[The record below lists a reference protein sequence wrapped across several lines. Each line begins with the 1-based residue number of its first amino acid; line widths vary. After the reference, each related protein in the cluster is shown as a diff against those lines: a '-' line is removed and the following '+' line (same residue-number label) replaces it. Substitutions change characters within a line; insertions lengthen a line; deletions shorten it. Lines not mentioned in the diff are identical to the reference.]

1 MQKSGKP
8 IVQIRQVGKV
18 YGGENGSAKVYALAN
33 IDLDVEPGEFL
44 ALSGPSG
51 SGKTTLLNLIGAL
64 DEPSVGSISIEGKIL
79 GQMKKAELSRLRRDR
94 IGFVFQAYN
103 LIPIMT
109 ALENAEF
116 TLALQGRPKHERQAL
131 AMQALKQVGL
141 ADYAQRFPRELSG
154 GQQQRV
160 AIARAI
166 APQPAIIL
174 ADEPTANLD
183 SKSAISLLDLMQDL
197 NSRLLVTFIFST
209 HDPRVI
215 ERAKR
220 IVPMVDGRI
229 TSVLNP
235 SLQQRPT
242 PVGAGS

>member
-1 MQKSGKP
+1 MVASKVEDP
-8 IVQIRQVGKV
+8 IVRVRQVSKS
-18 YGGENGSAKVYALAN
+18 YGGDQRTPTVTALSDIN
-33 IDLDVEPGEFL
+33 LDVMKGEFL

-64 DEPSVGSISIEGKIL
+64 DVPTNGTIMIENCML
-79 GQMKKAELSRLRRDR
+79 GQMKRSELSLLRRNR

-116 TLALQGRPKHERQAL
+116 TLALQRRPKHERIAL

-141 ADYAQRFPRELSG
+141 GDFASRLPRELSG

-166 APQPAIIL
+166 APQPALIL

-183 SKSAISLLDLMQDL
+183 SKSAISLLDIMQDL
-197 NSRLLVTFIFST
+197 NARLGVTFIFST

-215 ERAKR
+215 ERARR

-229 TSVLNP
+229 V
-235 SLQQRPT
+235 
-242 PVGAGS
+242 A

>member
-1 MQKSGKP
+1 M
-8 IVQIRQVGKV
+8 I
-18 YGGENGSAKVYALAN
+18 ENRV
-33 IDLDVEPGEFL
+33 
-44 ALSGPSG
+44 
-51 SGKTTLLNLIGAL
+51 
-64 DEPSVGSISIEGKIL
+64 L
-79 GQMKKAELSRLRRDR
+79 GQMKRSDLSLLRRDR

-116 TLALQGRPKHERQAL
+116 TLALQRRPKHERIAL

-141 ADYAQRFPRELSG
+141 GDFAGRLPRELSG

-197 NSRLLVTFIFST
+197 NSRMGVTFIFST

-215 ERAKR
+215 ERARR

-229 TSVLNP
+229 V
-235 SLQQRPT
+235 
-242 PVGAGS
+242 A